1 MVSATRRVLVPIEW
15 AGGRVRRGHLLPDLR
30 STPRT
35 AFVRVPGGQ
44 DVSHGMVAFV
54 GEAVTAS
61 DMLNRW
67 ESTIGRLD
75 DRESALDHLEG
86 YVRWIAGQTL
96 GSGFEARYDGA
107 GLLVARKVSDTVPG
121 KRTPIPE

>member
-1 MVSATRRVLVPIEW
+1 M
-15 AGGRVRRGHLLPDLR
+15 
-30 STPRT
+30 
-35 AFVRVPGGQ
+35 RVPGGR

-86 YVRWIAGQTL
+86 YVRWIAGQKL
-96 GSGFEARYDGA
+96 GSVFEAGYDG
-107 GLLVARKVSDTVPG
+107 GGRLVARKVSDMVPV
-121 KRTPIPE
+121 KRTPIPD